1 MLNEGLPRCPTYL
14 LRGIRSLRYR
24 DYISEREKETATF
37 ALFLSRLRSDGYRS
51 GELCVGKLICQGKL
65 AAILTVLVT
74 KPVIGLSKL
83 ISSSPTVAKQL
94 ESRNRLVSQ

>member
-24 DYISEREKETATF
+24 DYILETATF
-37 ALFLSRLRSDGYRS
+37 ALFLSGLRSYGNRS